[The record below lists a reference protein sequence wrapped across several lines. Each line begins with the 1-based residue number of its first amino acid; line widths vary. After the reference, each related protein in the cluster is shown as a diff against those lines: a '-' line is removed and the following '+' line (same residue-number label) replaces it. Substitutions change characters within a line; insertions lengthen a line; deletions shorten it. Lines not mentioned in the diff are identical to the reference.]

1 MMEIR
6 HKSNNLVAKYHY
18 VGDRGYK
25 YPALKI
31 ECLSHDMQFVRFK
44 RYDGIENLRKQ
55 CFCCGELSMDV
66 KKSLVENF
74 DEIPEC
80 NKDIRYLKDEF
91 YKEVMSSLHRI
102 KNEEAWD
109 KYNHYLNSEKWKL
122 KRKKVFER
130 DNYLCQACLTNEAQE
145 VHHLTYNN
153 IYDEPL
159 YELISVCKRC
169 HIKIENQKQTQK

>member
-1 MMEIR
+1 
-6 HKSNNLVAKYHY
+6 
-18 VGDRGYK
+18 
-25 YPALKI
+25 
-31 ECLSHDMQFVRFK
+31 
-44 RYDGIENLRKQ
+44 
-55 CFCCGELSMDV
+55 
-66 KKSLVENF
+66 
-74 DEIPEC
+74 
-80 NKDIRYLKDEF
+80 
-91 YKEVMSSLHRI
+91 MSSLHRI

-109 KYNHYLNSEKWKL
+109 KYNDYLNSEKWKL

-169 HIKIENQKQTQK
+169 HIKIEEQKQTQK